1 MPDSWKRKIGCG
13 KITLGSSSD
22 EVWQLDKKKKNLL
35 FFSVGLLILLM
46 PLFTHGAGIQWQSY
60 KDGMAR
66 GKSEKKRIFIN
77 FYADW

>member
-1 MPDSWKRKIGCG
+1 M
-13 KITLGSSSD
+13 
-22 EVWQLDKKKKNLL
+22 DKKKKNLL
-35 FFSVGLLILLM
+35 FFSIGLLILLT
-46 PLFTHGAGIQWQSY
+46 PLFTHGEGIQWQSF